1 MQFLSIEQM
10 KKVTAFP
17 QDPRVGQWQ
26 PSRWL
31 YFAVV
36 SLNAEEAGRFMSSLP
51 HELKPKMI
59 TFKESEKEWRRGHIC
74 ALHLLRNDRDPHSSK
89 PEGTFCHHSSTSVLT
104 LKAFRV
110 SEA

>member
-1 MQFLSIEQM
+1 MDFSMEVGRGADGHIAHPQPLGHLLHEDTSYAVAPGRSMQFLSIEQM

-36 SLNAEEAGRFMSSLP
+36 SLNAEEAGRFTSSLP

-59 TFKESEKEWRRGHIC
+59 TFKESEKE
-74 ALHLLRNDRDPHSSK
+74 
-89 PEGTFCHHSSTSVLT
+89 
-104 LKAFRV
+104 
-110 SEA
+110 